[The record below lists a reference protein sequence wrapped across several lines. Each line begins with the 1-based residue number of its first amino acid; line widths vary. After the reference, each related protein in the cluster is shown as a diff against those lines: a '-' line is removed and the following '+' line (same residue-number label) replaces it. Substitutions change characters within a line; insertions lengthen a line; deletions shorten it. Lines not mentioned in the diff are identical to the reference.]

1 MVLTLRCTSW
11 RVKQEHN
18 DSGGKMLEMLKKEYQ
33 EMTFKDPRCRIESG
47 KTHKAISYIQ
57 KVKGSDPSKWQHEA
71 PRCKACTK
79 NCYDLS

>member
-33 EMTFKDPRCRIESG
+33 EMTFKDLQCRIERG
-47 KTHKAISYIQ
+47 KIRKGISYIQ

-71 PRCKACTK
+71 PCCKAYTK
-79 NCYDLS
+79 NYYDLS

>member
-33 EMTFKDPRCRIESG
+33 EMTFKDLQCRIERGNPQRNKLYPES
-47 KTHKAISYIQ
+47 
-57 KVKGSDPSKWQHEA
+57 
-71 PRCKACTK
+71 
-79 NCYDLS
+79 